1 MAKSDTVGIRL
12 DPQERDALQRAANAD
27 DRSMSALARKL
38 LVEWL
43 KEKGWLDAS

>member
-43 KEKGWLDAS
+43 KETGWLDAS